1 MRMSSQ
7 SRRWLVRLLAFSF
20 MLLALNPILAT
31 AAANGASATA
41 ERQQL
46 AAAQQALTSLQAQTQ
61 ETQAGG
67 GTVNVELVLDS
78 SGSMTAEVSP
88 GVTRI
93 QAAKEVL
100 NDVIEAIPE
109 REGVNVGFRVFGHEG
124 SNQEADREESCRSTE
139 LVVPIEGVNKESLR
153 AAVEGYQP
161 VGWTPITLALQSAAE
176 DFEPEAEGVTNAI
189 VLVTDGL
196 ETCGGDPC
204 AAAQA
209 LAEGDVNV
217 TTYVIG
223 FGLTAEEQATLQ
235 CIADAGG
242 GLNLGAGSAEE
253 LSEALF
259 TILEELAVVV
269 QTGFLEIEA
278 FGNIWPRATVSCRT
292 GATDSNPEGEVVSVT
307 LTDTN
312 RVELNA
318 GICEVRWTNPSNQE
332 TVIRVNIDAGQT
344 TWVRGSLLKFPQG
357 AGEIYVVRD
366 IAGVVVWQDQFE
378 QGDYVWV
385 LPGIYR
391 IELLERVGDP
401 ILISADVQCLP
412 GTATQL
418 EVFTAGS

>member
-1 MRMSSQ
+1 
-7 SRRWLVRLLAFSF
+7 
-20 MLLALNPILAT
+20 
-31 AAANGASATA
+31 
-41 ERQQL
+41 
-46 AAAQQALTSLQAQTQ
+46 
-61 ETQAGG
+61 
-67 GTVNVELVLDS
+67 
-78 SGSMTAEVSP
+78 
-88 GVTRI
+88 
-93 QAAKEVL
+93 
-100 NDVIEAIPE
+100 
-109 REGVNVGFRVFGHEG
+109 
-124 SNQEADREESCRSTE
+124 
-139 LVVPIEGVNKESLR
+139 
-153 AAVEGYQP
+153 
-161 VGWTPITLALQSAAE
+161 
-176 DFEPEAEGVTNAI
+176 
-189 VLVTDGL
+189 L
-196 ETCGGDPC
+196 ETCDGDPC

-235 CIADAGG
+235 CIADAGN
-242 GLNLGAGSAEE
+242 GLNLGAGNAEE

-259 TILEELAVVV
+259 TVLEELEVVV

-278 FGNIWPRATVSCRT
+278 FGNVWPRATVSCRT

-307 LTDTN
+307 LSDTN

-318 GICEVRWTNPSNQE
+318 GTCDVRWTNPSNQE

-344 TWVRGSLLKFPQG
+344 TWIRGSLLKFPQG

-378 QGDYVWV
+378 QGDYIWL

>member
-1 MRMSSQ
+1 
-7 SRRWLVRLLAFSF
+7 
-20 MLLALNPILAT
+20 
-31 AAANGASATA
+31 
-41 ERQQL
+41 
-46 AAAQQALTSLQAQTQ
+46 TQ

-109 REGVNVGFRVFGHEG
+109 REGINVGFRVFGHEG
-124 SNQEADREESCRSTE
+124 SNQEADRAESCQSTD
-139 LVVPIEGVNKESLR
+139 LIVPIEGVNKDSLR

-161 VGWTPITLALQSAAE
+161 VGWTPITLALQRAGE
-176 DFEPEAEGVTNAI
+176 DFEPETEGVTNAI

-209 LAEGDVNV
+209 LAQGDVSV

-235 CIADAGG
+235 CIADAGN

-259 TILEELAVVV
+259 TVLEELAVVV

-344 TWVRGSLLKFPQG
+344 TWIRGSLLKFPQG